1 MYRSGDVRA
10 LNSANKVR
18 GEKHGYVSARRKRHV
33 SGIVLRG
40 GSDFEAAMSHDSSI
54 KVWRMTDLHDAEMLK
69 GTYVQH
75 TYPWH
80 SHEEISLGLVLE
92 GAIDLRT
99 RSRQGI
105 AKAGSFTLINAE
117 EAHCGTPVNGG
128 GWRCR
133 TIHINP
139 QMVQNTVADLRRY
152 SPASSIAFLG
162 PTFDD
167 PDAARELLELHRRSE
182 SAASA
187 LERQSWLVTLIARLL
202 LRHSEAAIAIPAR
215 EREPRAVELARSYL
229 VENLGDKV
237 TLDELAATSGIPP
250 FRLLRA
256 FQQAIGLT
264 PHAYQTQTRIRAA
277 SRMLRAQHPLADIAV
292 VTGFA
297 DQAHLTHTFKAIMGM
312 TPGQYRDAF
321 R

>member
-1 MYRSGDVRA
+1 
-10 LNSANKVR
+10 
-18 GEKHGYVSARRKRHV
+18 
-33 SGIVLRG
+33 
-40 GSDFEAAMSHDSSI
+40 
-54 KVWRMTDLHDAEMLK
+54 MTDLHDAEMLK

-75 TYPWH
+75 MYPWH

-105 AKAGSFTLINAE
+105 ATAGSFTLINAE
-117 EAHCGTPVNGG
+117 EAHYGTPVNGE

-133 TIHINP
+133 TIHLSP
-139 QMVQNTVADLRRY
+139 RMVQSTADDLRKY

-182 SAASA
+182 AEASS

-202 LRHSEAAIAIPAR
+202 LRHSEVAVTLPAR
-215 EREPRAVELARSYL
+215 EREPRAVGLARDYL

-256 FQQAIGLT
+256 FQQSVGLT

-277 SRMLRAQHPLADIAV
+277 CRLLRTQHALADIAV
-292 VTGFA
+292 TTGFA
-297 DQAHLTHTFKAIMGM
+297 DQAHLTRTFKAIMGM
-312 TPGQYRDAF
+312 TPGQYREAF
-321 R
+321 RVPE

>member
-1 MYRSGDVRA
+1 MTAPAHPAKMADIRYGFDSRFPGSH
-10 LNSANKVR
+10 R
-18 GEKHGYVSARRKRHV
+18 GTHRE
-33 SGIVLRG
+33 
-40 GSDFEAAMSHDSSI
+40 SDFEVKMSHDSSV
-54 KVWRMTDLHDAEMLK
+54 KVWRMMDLHDAEMLK

-75 TYPWH
+75 MYPWH
-80 SHEEISLGLVLE
+80 AHEEISLGLVLE
-92 GAIDLRT
+92 GAINLRT

-117 EAHCGTPVNGG
+117 EAHYGTPVNAE

-133 TIHINP
+133 TIHLNP
-139 QMVQNTVADLRRY
+139 RMVQITAADLRRY

-167 PDAARELLELHRRSE
+167 PDAANELLELHRRSE
-182 SAASA
+182 GDASS

-202 LRHSEAAIAIPAR
+202 LRHSEAAVTLPAR
-215 EREPRAVELARSYL
+215 EREPRAVGLARDYL

-237 TLDELAATSGIPP
+237 TLDELAATSGLPP

-256 FQQAIGLT
+256 FQQSVGLT

-277 SRMLRAQHPLADIAV
+277 CRLLRSQQPLADIAV
-292 VTGFA
+292 TTGFA
-297 DQAHLTHTFKAIMGM
+297 DQAHLTRTFKAIMGM

-321 R
+321 RAFD

>member
-1 MYRSGDVRA
+1 LARSLELFGLNA
-10 LNSANKVR
+10 LRR
-18 GEKHGYVSARRKRHV
+18 GTHLEF
-33 SGIVLRG
+33 
-40 GSDFEAAMSHDSSI
+40 DFEAEMSHDSSV

-75 TYPWH
+75 MYPWH

-105 AKAGSFTLINAE
+105 AKAGSFTLINPE
-117 EAHCGTPVNGG
+117 EAHYGTPVNGG

-139 QMVQNTVADLRRY
+139 QMVQNTAADLRRY
-152 SPASSIAFLG
+152 SPASSIAFIG

-167 PDAARELLELHRRSE
+167 PNAASELLELHRRSE
-182 SAASA
+182 VEASA

-202 LRHSEAAIAIPAR
+202 LRHSEAPVAVPVR
-215 EREPRAVELARSYL
+215 EREPRAVELARDYL
-229 VENLGDKV
+229 VENLGNKV
-237 TLDELAATSGIPP
+237 TLDELAATSGVPP

-256 FQQAIGLT
+256 FQQSVGLT
-264 PHAYQTQTRIRAA
+264 PHAYQTQARIRAVC
-277 SRMLRAQHPLADIAV
+277 RMLRSQQQLADIAV
-292 VTGFA
+292 TTGFA
-297 DQAHLTHTFKAIMGM
+297 DQAHLTRTFKAIMGM
-312 TPGQYRDAF
+312 TPGQYRGAY

>member
-1 MYRSGDVRA
+1 
-10 LNSANKVR
+10 
-18 GEKHGYVSARRKRHV
+18 
-33 SGIVLRG
+33 
-40 GSDFEAAMSHDSSI
+40 MSHDSSV

-69 GTYVQH
+69 GTYVRH

-117 EAHCGTPVNGG
+117 EAHCGTPVTGA

-133 TIHINP
+133 TIHLSAH
-139 QMVQNTVADLRRY
+139 MVQSTAEDLRRY
-152 SPASSIAFLG
+152 SPASSVAFLG

-167 PDAARELLELHRRSE
+167 PAAAGELLELHRRSE
-182 SAASA
+182 HDASS

-202 LRHSEAAIAIPAR
+202 LQHSETAVTLPAR
-215 EREPRAVELARSYL
+215 EREPRAVELARGYL
-229 VENLGDKV
+229 IENLDDKV
-237 TLDELAATSGIPP
+237 TLDALAATSGVPP

-256 FQQAIGLT
+256 FQQSVGLT
-264 PHAYQTQTRIRAA
+264 PHAYQTQSRIRAA
-277 SRMLRAQHPLADIAV
+277 CRLLRSQHPLADIAIA
-292 VTGFA
+292 TGFA
-297 DQAHLTHTFKAIMGM
+297 DQAHLTRTFKAIMGV

-321 R
+321 QVPDSD

>member
-1 MYRSGDVRA
+1 MRQGKY
-10 LNSANKVR
+10 L
-18 GEKHGYVSARRKRHV
+18 E
-33 SGIVLRG
+33 
-40 GSDFEAAMSHDSSI
+40 SDFEVEMSHDSSV

-75 TYPWH
+75 MYPWH

-99 RSRQGI
+99 RSHQGI

-117 EAHCGTPVNGG
+117 EAHYGTPVNGG

-139 QMVQNTVADLRRY
+139 RMVHNTAADLRRY

-182 SAASA
+182 AETSA
-187 LERQSWLVTLIARLL
+187 LERQSRLVTLIVRLL
-202 LRHSEAAIAIPAR
+202 LRHSEAMATVPAR
-215 EREPRAVELARSYL
+215 VREPRAVELARDYL

-237 TLDELAATSGIPP
+237 TLEELAATSGVPP

-256 FQQAIGLT
+256 FQQSVGLT
-264 PHAYQTQTRIRAA
+264 PHAYQTQTRIREACQ
-277 SRMLRAQHPLADIAV
+277 MLRSRQPLADIAIT
-292 VTGFA
+292 TGFA
-297 DQAHLTHTFKAIMGM
+297 DQAHLTRTFKAIMGM